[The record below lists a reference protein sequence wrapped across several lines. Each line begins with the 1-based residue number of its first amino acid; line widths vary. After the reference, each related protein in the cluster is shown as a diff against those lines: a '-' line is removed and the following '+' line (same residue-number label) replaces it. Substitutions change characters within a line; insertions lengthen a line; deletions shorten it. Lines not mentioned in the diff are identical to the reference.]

1 MKEKSTRFAIRII
14 NLYKYLRDCKKE
26 TILSKQLLRSG
37 TSIGANIREAVYAES
52 HLDFIHKYSI
62 SLKECS
68 ETEYWLY
75 LLQQTEY
82 ISDEEYESINTDCL
96 EILKLLTAT
105 IVRLKKQWE
114 RPIIFITYYLLLI
127 MKIVV
132 LDGFAANPG
141 DLSWEGLKALGECT
155 IYDRT
160 APEEVL
166 ERATGAEVI
175 LTNKVIINTDHMAA
189 LPELKYIGVLATGYN
204 IVDTTAAKERGIIV
218 TNIPAYSTASVA
230 QMVFAH
236 ILNIC
241 QQVQHH
247 SEEVHKGRWTN
258 NKDFC
263 FWDTPLIELRD
274 KKIGLVG
281 LGNTGYTTARV
292 AIGFGM
298 QVYALTSKSHFQL
311 PPEIKKMDLD
321 QLFSEC
327 DIISLHCPL
336 TPETHELVNARRL
349 AMMKPNAILINT
361 GRGPLINEQDLAD
374 ALNSGKIYAAGV
386 DVLSSEPP
394 RADNPLLTAKNCYI
408 TPHIA
413 WASTEARERLMNIAI
428 SNLQAYISGTPEN
441 VVNK

>member
-1 MKEKSTRFAIRII
+1 
-14 NLYKYLRDCKKE
+14 
-26 TILSKQLLRSG
+26 
-37 TSIGANIREAVYAES
+37 
-52 HLDFIHKYSI
+52 
-62 SLKECS
+62 
-68 ETEYWLY
+68 
-75 LLQQTEY
+75 
-82 ISDEEYESINTDCL
+82 
-96 EILKLLTAT
+96 
-105 IVRLKKQWE
+105 
-114 RPIIFITYYLLLI
+114 

-132 LDGFAANPG
+132 LDGYAANPG
-141 DLSWEGLKALGECT
+141 DLSREGMKVLGECT

-166 ERATGAEVI
+166 ERAAGAEAI
-175 LTNKVIINTDHMAA
+175 LTNKVIINADHMAA

-204 IVDTTAAKERGIIV
+204 VVDTAAAKERGIVV
-218 TNIPAYSTASVA
+218 TNIPSYSTASVA

-236 ILNIC
+236 ILNIT

-247 SEEVHKGRWTN
+247 SEEVHKGRWAN

-263 FWDTPLIELRD
+263 FWDTPLMELRE

-336 TPETHELVNARRL
+336 TPETREMVNARRL
-349 AMMKPNAILINT
+349 GMMKPTAILINT
-361 GRGPLINEQDLAD
+361 GRARLSTNE
-374 ALNSGKIYAAGV
+374 
-386 DVLSSEPP
+386 
-394 RADNPLLTAKNCYI
+394 T
-408 TPHIA
+408 
-413 WASTEARERLMNIAI
+413 
-428 SNLQAYISGTPEN
+428 LQTL
-441 VVNK
+441 

>member
-1 MKEKSTRFAIRII
+1 
-14 NLYKYLRDCKKE
+14 
-26 TILSKQLLRSG
+26 
-37 TSIGANIREAVYAES
+37 
-52 HLDFIHKYSI
+52 
-62 SLKECS
+62 
-68 ETEYWLY
+68 
-75 LLQQTEY
+75 
-82 ISDEEYESINTDCL
+82 
-96 EILKLLTAT
+96 
-105 IVRLKKQWE
+105 
-114 RPIIFITYYLLLI
+114 

-132 LDGFAANPG
+132 LDGYAANPG
-141 DLSWEGLKALGECT
+141 DLPWEGLKALGECT
-155 IYDRT
+155 VYDRT
-160 APEEVL
+160 APEDVL

-175 LTNKVIINTDHMAA
+175 LTNKVVINEEHMTA
-189 LPELKYIGVLATGYN
+189 LPELKYIGILATGYN
-204 IVDTTAAKERGIIV
+204 VVDTTAAKEHGIIV

-236 ILNIC
+236 ILNIA
-241 QQVQHH
+241 QHVQSH
-247 SEEVHKGRWTN
+247 SDAVRQGRWTDS
-258 NKDFC
+258 KDFC
-263 FWDTPLIELRD
+263 FWDTPLVELRD

-281 LGNTGYTTARV
+281 LGNIGYTTARV

-349 AMMKPNAILINT
+349 AMMKSSAILINT

-374 ALNSGKIYAAGV
+374 ALNNGKIYAAGI
-386 DVLSSEPP
+386 DVLSTEPP
-394 RADNPLLTAKNCYI
+394 RADNPLLTAKNCFI

-413 WASTEARERLMNIAI
+413 WATFEARERLLNIAI
-428 SNLQAYISGTPEN
+428 SNLQNYIAGKPEN